1 MGTTP
6 PVSPRFT
13 RPIEE
18 KNIATSSL
26 ATTTGLVSTV
36 QIDRSDEVST
46 ISITHLSLDSSSAIV
61 TPFYLF
67 EVVPLSSEA
76 SVLSPV
82 ETIQQDL
89 PTLPN
94 EGPLQRL
101 NFENVNESLAPS
113 LVGAHSWENIP
124 PFAIITG
131 ANGVGKSQLLSHI
144 RASLLPLTKEGGHC
158 LLYKPSSLIQNAS
171 DGSYQES
178 FLDYHELKS
187 RANLEYVDIPD
198 TEIGKTKLIIEIRQ
212 ILQETSTN
220 KTPPGRFDK
229 IAWTAWRFA
238 NENEGRVLN
247 TITDEEIWQ
256 CYVRPSVVSLSSNA
270 NVFNLLEDI
279 FWSYYLNRL
288 NLKRTYASRE
298 YYATLYSLYEEEYPD
313 KKSGMTCDHIRQNP
327 QYFDNLLDYVVRKNI
342 GIPPWEEINLLFKHN
357 NLDLRVDCGPFNSEE
372 QMSDTRI
379 EYIFFR
385 RDNKRI
391 DSKQLSSGERLILEM
406 LTWQYY
412 NSGLSSNSDKKAEVM
427 GVDIILLDEPDRH
440 FDPDLCKLFMS
451 CLKHISE
458 KNKIQIIMTTHRT
471 DTLAYAPEGSI
482 FTIKREGDSP
492 ARIEATPRLNALFRL
507 TPNLRD
513 ITNFHIKV
521 YTESHDDAT
530 FYERVYR
537 QLLTLSAKQREKGKM
552 SLEIKPTILS
562 RRFQLSFYSLAMVKT
577 GDGGG
582 CDAITKTVVRDI
594 EALKNMDEFDGN
606 DECYSKK
613 IAIPREITYPFGVVD
628 ADRDLDKDRNILP
641 TATRIQPIL
650 DQIKPQIVFTKRYSL
665 ENYLYDPALLFSLL
679 SEQEINDWFTKDDDF
694 REYARACY
702 LALPK
707 SNVKTIIDV
716 TSIQAAFDNYFRYF
730 LEKFISSEKQRT
742 DAEKYNL
749 SYGYLT
755 RFIAQPKANTVKEFI
770 FIDQLMADLNI
781 HFTNQET
788 EEEKRKKIVDGLM
801 KKSQT
806 EEEKIKI
813 FTPDGLKSYSIEY
826 PDFFIYARGHTLE
839 NFLHL
844 HFICAANESPGRITF
859 KKWLINKIAVS
870 PKPLTLP
877 VDLVNL
883 IRELNRNVRAQAHIS
898 DKYKVTVE
906 VHFRKWL
913 NTKIKSV
920 AHILH
925 FIEKWK
931 KCIDELREPHINTPV
946 FSGKY
951 AITQPP
957 EDEDLLQEWLT
968 LQIGCSRDPLSLLQ
982 GLEVIL
988 YQLKIEETERMAAN
1002 DNATAENFKKRLKN
1016 TPDLLSSLENYKN
1029 LINELKKS
1037 FKSKKSGDTAPSL
1050 GREDFQSAFDKLKLV
1065 DWSQVLE
1072 VLNLPTS
1079 VSCFVHSKEY
1089 QAIEAPVEE
1098 ILFKKWFIREIAIRP
1113 QPLDFFKQVL
1123 DIINELKQ
1131 DGNKRA
1137 KDSSAEKKLSC
1148 ASSSVT

>member
-18 KNIATSSL
+18 KNIATSSSI
-26 ATTTGLVSTV
+26 TTTELRASV
-36 QIDRSDEVST
+36 QLDRSDELSPIPIT
-46 ISITHLSLDSSSAIV
+46 PLSIDSSSATV
-61 TPFYLF
+61 TPFRLF
-67 EVVPLSSEA
+67 EVVSLPSEYPA
-76 SVLSPV
+76 A
-82 ETIQQDL
+82 TIQQDL
-89 PTLPN
+89 PTLPSWR
-94 EGPLQRL
+94 PLQRL

-385 RDNKRI
+385 RDNKTI
-391 DSKQLSSGERLILEM
+391 DSKQLSSGERLILEI

-427 GVDIILLDEPDRH
+427 GINIILLDEPDRH

-482 FTIKREGDSP
+482 FTIKRDENAR
-492 ARIEATPRLNALFRL
+492 ARIEPTPRLNALFRL

-521 YTESHDDAT
+521 YTESLDDAT
-530 FYERVYR
+530 FYEMIYR
-537 QLLTLSAKQREKGKM
+537 QLLRFSEHERRKGRFTPD
-552 SLEIKPTILS
+552 IKPIILS
-562 RRFQLSFYSLAMVKT
+562 RRFSLSFYSLALT
-577 GDGGG
+577 RDSSGGG
-582 CDAITKTVVRDI
+582 WTAIPQTIQRDI
-594 EALKNMDEFDGN
+594 QALKNLDR
-606 DECYSKK
+606 SKVK
-613 IAIPREITYPFGVVD
+613 TLIEREITHPLGLIDADTELD
-628 ADRDLDKDRNILP
+628 ADRIVSFSQRLADFKEKHKRPNQVIDERKLEE
-641 TATRIQPIL
+641 RIS
-650 DQIKPQIVFTKRYSL
+650 FTKRYNL

-679 SEQEINDWFTKDDDF
+679 SESEINEWFAWNKEF
-694 REYARACY
+694 RDHALACHRV
-702 LALPK
+702 LK
-707 SNVKTIIDV
+707 VTHIDQESLQN
-716 TSIQAAFDNYFRYF
+716 TFDAYFRYF
-730 LEKFISSEKQRT
+730 ITQFVSIKVINIKNLQNFNSLLPLVE
-742 DAEKYNL
+742 YNKI
-749 SYGYLT
+749 YGYIKILPVSNT
-755 RFIAQPKANTVKEFI
+755 GGKNKVDVAQKLAEDLEVTFAADDSDDVKR
-770 FIDQLMADLNI
+770 D
-781 HFTNQET
+781 
-788 EEEKRKKIVDGLM
+788 KIV
-801 KKSQT
+801 
-806 EEEKIKI
+806 EKLFKAAQRKVTVLTAGTASTCDIN
-813 FTPDGLKSYSIEY
+813 Y
-826 PDFFIYARGHTLE
+826 PGFFIYATGHVIE
-839 NFLHL
+839 S
-844 HFICAANESPGRITF
+844 FIQRTFAKDKDADGNTF
-859 KKWLINKIAVS
+859 KKWLVDTKIAGNEKSVAL
-870 PKPLTLP
+870 PL
-877 VDLVNL
+877 DLVEVL
-883 IRELNRNVRAQAHIS
+883 RELNTRARAQGNA
-898 DKYKVTVE
+898 V
-906 VHFRKWL
+906 
-913 NTKIKSV
+913 IK
-920 AHILH
+920 
-925 FIEKWK
+925 
-931 KCIDELREPHINTPV
+931 P
-946 FSGKY
+946 
-951 AITQPP
+951 
-957 EDEDLLQEWLT
+957 
-968 LQIGCSRDPLSLLQ
+968 
-982 GLEVIL
+982 EVI
-988 YQLKIEETERMAAN
+988 
-1002 DNATAENFKKRLKN
+1002 
-1016 TPDLLSSLENYKN
+1016 KN
-1029 LINELKKS
+1029 L
-1037 FKSKKSGDTAPSL
+1037 
-1050 GREDFQSAFDKLKLV
+1050 
-1065 DWSQVLE
+1065 
-1072 VLNLPTS
+1072 
-1079 VSCFVHSKEY
+1079 
-1089 QAIEAPVEE
+1089 
-1098 ILFKKWFIREIAIRP
+1098 
-1113 QPLDFFKQVL
+1113 
-1123 DIINELKQ
+1123 
-1131 DGNKRA
+1131 
-1137 KDSSAEKKLSC
+1137 
-1148 ASSSVT
+1148 